1 MTKRKK
7 RVKYLGRL
15 FFVLYILCAVYFL
28 FFSDSMDRTMVSRE
42 YRYNLRPFFE
52 IRRFVNNIDQ
62 VGIKSLLINVGGN
75 IVCFMPFGYLLPTIT
90 KHKIVKNI
98 FGVVLLTFLFSL
110 SVETI
115 QLVTKVGA
123 FDVDDLMLNT
133 FGGFL
138 GYIFMRFTIHKYTV

>member
-7 RVKYLGRL
+7 RVKYLGRI

-28 FFSDSMDRTMVSRE
+28 FFSDSMDRTMVSDE
-42 YRYNLRPFFE
+42 YRYNLTPFLE
-52 IRRFVNNIDQ
+52 IRRFITNINQ
-62 VGIKSLLINVGGN
+62 VGMKSLLINVVGN

-90 KHKIVKNI
+90 KSKIVKNI
-98 FGVVLLTFLFSL
+98 FGVVLLTFVFSL

-133 FGGFL
+133 FGGLL
-138 GYIFMRFTIHKYTV
+138 GYLVMRFTIHKYTV